1 MTQSYFEYLG
11 KQEAAPFTNEKLDYE
26 KTEPDLTKAVNAQ
39 IDKNIQDRKQF
50 FADNISN
57 YNSTMK
63 ARSRRLIDLQNL
75 TVRGKKLLDQR
86 QEYLE
91 DKKAFDDF
99 VELYKD
105 PSKREQYATIEKN
118 IDEVEGDLQLDE
130 DVEIASIETTGK
142 DTTGQV
148 ISGNQLLD
156 FKKTITAEE
165 FANPKHAAKSMQTY
179 FPIYLDI
186 AKESL
191 LYNNKLYAD
200 LTFSEKQ
207 EWMKVAGANYVA
219 MFAKANPK
227 MTEGQIITHFMP
239 NYDSTSKS
247 WAGQSYDVENKAVN
261 NLRSTTG
268 TQNYI
273 NAIKVA
279 AEASNNPNVNYTISS
294 VYSKSGFIANKTA
307 ILEASGHPNPRQ
319 EANKMWAD
327 MIIEGI
333 GQDQFDEQDI
343 EHILYNDKFV
353 AAQHKGTS
361 KLSSYYDIQP
371 KNANR
376 IAQAFIEQNTKNN
389 RASEEKRVADLK
401 LRLESGQEVPRD
413 ILTTFSNED
422 LRQQAEELL
431 AAGEVT
437 EFQRP
442 EFKVESDLF
451 ASLADGRAKEIAG
464 LNGQPEKYGDYTW
477 RTTTTKNIYDQA
489 GNYFKKKYQ
498 YYFDQSGDRNDA
510 LTRARK
516 DTTDAMGKGE
526 FDDVLSDLIEDSKI
540 LQANKLVALYRDS
553 NGQAINSA
561 TLLEG
566 EEDPVLNAV
575 DYFSGNADKLDHTWT
590 LLARGFKNKG
600 PLKLAHDR
608 LVKLGKIKP
617 IPALMYNT
625 DVKVL
630 DSPLLNHKNNATKTI
645 IAAEDGITNSE
656 NYNEMLG
663 ALETPDQVK
672 NGGIDAIKGPDGNY
686 VTELPLGKPLS
697 QHTIQEVFELVQDG
711 YTNIGLYDMTPTALK
726 QVFSSNI
733 GILDF
738 TKPFDQVA
746 QSKLLM
752 SRLHHKANNQH
763 LFGNADTSYR
773 RLMNFTEDQIEQ
785 YEKLIDEIPPFMR
798 LNTLYGPAAKEAIDL
813 NL

>member
-57 YNSTMK
+57 YNLTMK

-75 TVRGKKLLDQR
+75 TVRGKQLLDQR
-86 QEYLE
+86 QEYQE

-99 VELYKD
+99 VKLYKD

-118 IDEVEGDLQLDE
+118 IDEVEDDLQLDE

-148 ISGNQLLD
+148 ISGDQLLD
-156 FKKTITAEE
+156 FKKSITADQY
-165 FANPKHAAKSMQTY
+165 ANPKHAAKSMKTY
-179 FPIYLDI
+179 FPIYLAI
-186 AKESL
+186 SKESL

-207 EWMKVAGANYVA
+207 EWMKVAGANFVA
-219 MFAKANPK
+219 IFAKANPK

-239 NYDSTSKS
+239 SYDSTAKS
-247 WAGQSYDVENKAVN
+247 WAGQSYDVENSAVN

-307 ILEASGHPNPRQ
+307 VLKASGDPNPTKN
-319 EANKMWAD
+319 ANKMWAD

-376 IAQAFIEQNTKNN
+376 IAQAFISRNAENN
-389 RASEEKRVADLK
+389 EASELKRIDDLK

-413 ILTTFSNED
+413 ILTTFSNEN
-422 LRQQAEELL
+422 LRQKAEELL

-442 EFKVESDLF
+442 EFQVESDLF
-451 ASLADGRAKEIAG
+451 TRLADGRAKEIAG

-540 LQANKLVALYRDS
+540 LKANKLVALYRDS

-617 IPALMYNT
+617 IPALMYNP

-663 ALETPDQVK
+663 ALETPDQVE

>member
-57 YNSTMK
+57 YNLTMK

-75 TVRGKKLLDQR
+75 TVRGKQLLDQR
-86 QEYLE
+86 QEYQE

-99 VELYKD
+99 VKLYKD

-118 IDEVEGDLQLDE
+118 IDEVEDDLQLDE

-148 ISGNQLLD
+148 ISGDQLLD
-156 FKKTITAEE
+156 FKKSITADQY
-165 FANPKHAAKSMQTY
+165 ANPKHAAKSMKTY
-179 FPIYLDI
+179 FPIYLAI
-186 AKESL
+186 SKESL

-207 EWMKVAGANYVA
+207 EWMKVAGANFVA
-219 MFAKANPK
+219 IFAKANPK

-239 NYDSTSKS
+239 SYDSTAKS
-247 WAGQSYDVENKAVN
+247 WAGQSYDVENSAVN

-307 ILEASGHPNPRQ
+307 VLKASGDPNPTKN
-319 EANKMWAD
+319 ANKMWAD

-376 IAQAFIEQNTKNN
+376 IAQAFISRNAENN
-389 RASEEKRVADLK
+389 EASELKRIDDLK

-442 EFKVESDLF
+442 EFQVESDLF
-451 ASLADGRAKEIAG
+451 TRLADGRAKEIAG

-540 LQANKLVALYRDS
+540 LKANKLVALYRDS

-617 IPALMYNT
+617 IPALMYNP

-663 ALETPDQVK
+663 ALETPDQVE

-733 GILDF
+733 GIIDF